1 MTERK
6 IKGVILAGGKGVRLY
21 PLTEVTNK
29 HLLPVG
35 REPMIWH
42 CVRQLVSAEVKD
54 ILVITST
61 SHMGDIV
68 NSLGSGTRFDC
79 EFTYRVQEEAGGIAH
94 ALALAEAFAE
104 GQRIVVL
111 LGDNIFERSIRPY
124 VDAFRAQEA
133 GARVLLKKV
142 IDSSRYGVAA
152 LDEEQVIEIEEKPAQ
167 SKNEYA
173 VVGCYMYD
181 PQVFDLIRQTKPS
194 ERGEMEITTVNNLY
208 IRQGQLKY
216 SFVEGAWTD
225 AGTFESLNEANE
237 ILNEHDNRI
246 VP

>member
-42 CVRQLVSAEVKD
+42 CVRQLISAEIKD

-124 VDAFRAQEA
+124 VDVFR
-133 GARVLLKKV
+133 K
-142 IDSSRYGVAA
+142 
-152 LDEEQVIEIEEKPAQ
+152 
-167 SKNEYA
+167 
-173 VVGCYMYD
+173 
-181 PQVFDLIRQTKPS
+181 
-194 ERGEMEITTVNNLY
+194 
-208 IRQGQLKY
+208 
-216 SFVEGAWTD
+216 
-225 AGTFESLNEANE
+225 
-237 ILNEHDNRI
+237 
-246 VP
+246 